1 MPRHMD
7 SCIFGAAL
15 ALSLSS
21 FVLPSTGHA
30 DDDPPHHGDH
40 HHGQGA
46 APIGVMG
53 AHAHGADSWM
63 VSYRYMYMRM
73 EGNLDGDTRLSPQD
87 VRDAGYMVVPTDM
100 DMHMHMF
107 GAMYAPIDELTIALM
122 LPVVHMSMNHQAG
135 MPLGAMR
142 FATQAAGVGDMRL
155 SGLIRLFADP
165 SHQLLLGLGLVL
177 PSGSTHVRGDTP
189 MAEQV
194 RLPYPMR
201 PGGGSVAGAPSFTYT
216 GRADIVSWGV
226 QASAILPMHSN
237 EDGYRLGF
245 EYRGSAW
252 AALQIMPWFGASLRM
267 SGLGRENIDGAD
279 PDLNPMMV
287 PTADPQRRALVRM
300 EALLGVTFTAP
311 GTDLE
316 GHALSVEVGVPY
328 YQHVAGPQLGSA
340 VSLMA
345 GWQWTPE

>member
-1 MPRHMD
+1 MPRHTHP
-7 SCIFGAAL
+7 CILGAAF
-15 ALSLSS
+15 ALSMSALA
-21 FVLPSTGHA
+21 LPSTGRA
-30 DDDPPHHGDH
+30 DDEPAHLPH
-40 HHGQGA
+40 HHGQEA

-53 AHAHGADSWM
+53 AHAHGADHWM

-73 EGNLDGDTRLSPQD
+73 EGNLDGDSRLSPQD
-87 VRDAGYMVVPTDM
+87 VRDAGYPVVPTDM

-122 LPVVHMSMNHQAG
+122 LPVVHMSMHHQAG
-135 MPLGAMR
+135 MPLGAMQFTTR
-142 FATQAAGVGDMRL
+142 SAGIGDMRL
-155 SGLIRLFADP
+155 SGLVRLFADP
-165 SHQLLLGLGLVL
+165 SHQLLLGVGLVL

-201 PGGGSVAGAPSFTYT
+201 PGGGSVAGYPSLTYT

-237 EDGYRLGF
+237 EDSYRLGF
-245 EYRGSAW
+245 EYQGTVW
-252 AALQIMPWFGASLRM
+252 AALQIMPWFGASLRFA
-267 SGLGRENIDGAD
+267 GLGRENIEGAD

-287 PTADPQRRALVRM
+287 ATADPRRRALVRM

-316 GHALSVEVGVPY
+316 GHRLSIEVGVPY
-328 YQHVAGPQLGSA
+328 YQHVAGPQLASV
-340 VSLMA
+340 VSFVA